1 MDKDLRKPL
10 GIAKMKI
17 IIVEGATCT
26 GKTAVIKRA
35 MIALQNKGLK
45 VKHIEWP
52 ENVGRFT
59 VKQYVDKSISAACD
73 FDAQTIKL
81 KKSFDVVICDSHP
94 IITNFVKYPDWVN
107 PSRLWQTLT
116 KPHAVLLLN
125 CQPNVI
131 KQRAAAKDKLIGL
144 NDIVNQ
150 LDGYADLSAAQV
162 GTMQIHRANVS
173 DNLGLLLASGDLV
186 RIVES
191 LVGAA

>member
-1 MDKDLRKPL
+1 
-10 GIAKMKI
+10 MKI

-45 VKHIEWP
+45 VKHVEWS
-52 ENVGRFT
+52 ENLGRFT

-73 FDAQTIKL
+73 FDAQTIEL
-81 KKSFDVVICDSHP
+81 EKSFDVVICDSHP
-94 IITNFVKYPDWVN
+94 IITNFVKYQNWVH

-125 CQPNVI
+125 CQPSVI
-131 KQRAAAKDKLIGL
+131 RLRALSKDKIISL

-150 LDGYADLSAAQV
+150 LDGYANLSAAQV
-162 GTMQIHRANVS
+162 GTMHIHRANVS

-191 LVGAA
+191 FFNQGEMK